1 MHIVLEDQLLVN
13 LPREAM
19 EDSDTFRNENLY
31 TKACDSVLQ
40 VRMWITKVEG
50 EVLQGSSAFPTSNDT
65 TPSACFEVFCVVVM
79 RSTRYGLCWAGWSTY
94 LNFARWGNHS
104 RTVVVKVLVWHPKG

>member
-40 VRMWITKVEG
+40 VRMWVMKVEG
-50 EVLQGSSAFPTSNDT
+50 EVLQGSIVVLFRHRT
-65 TPSACFEVFCVVVM
+65 TQHLRRALRCFV
-79 RSTRYGLCWAGWSTY
+79 WWS
-94 LNFARWGNHS
+94 
-104 RTVVVKVLVWHPKG
+104 